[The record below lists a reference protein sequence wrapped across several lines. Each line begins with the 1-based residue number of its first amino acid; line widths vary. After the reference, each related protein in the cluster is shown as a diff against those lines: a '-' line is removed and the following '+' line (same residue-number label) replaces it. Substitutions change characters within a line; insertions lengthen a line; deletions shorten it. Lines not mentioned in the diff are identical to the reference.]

1 MSDQDQGAGLSDA
14 QKAFLAQSAAA
25 HAVETPSPAAD
36 QAAAAAAM
44 TERGPALPAESEM
57 DALMQA
63 LRLQSE
69 QIAKLQAQ
77 VGVMQKQAD
86 DAAVAS
92 GGPPV
97 VRYAQA
103 VADKMA
109 ATAVAHPDLGP
120 DHFAFP
126 VAAAGKLLEE
136 AKSLHLE
143 GGDPAGVENAAA
155 RLRRWLDV
163 THPREGRKHVEAF
176 AALRDDLET
185 AVDEALKLAA

>member
-57 DALMQA
+57 DQLMDA
-63 LRLQSE
+63 LRRQSD
-69 QIAKLQAQ
+69 QIAALQKQ

-86 DAAVAS
+86 DAAVAA

-97 VRYAQA
+97 IRYAQA
-103 VADKMA
+103 AADKLA

-120 DHFAFP
+120 DYFAVP
-126 VAAAGKLLEE
+126 LAQADELIAAATAMHKN
-136 AKSLHLE
+136 
-143 GGDPAGVENAAA
+143 GGDSGGLEQAAG
-155 RLRRWLDV
+155 RLRRWLEV
-163 THPREGRKHVEAF
+163 THPRQGRKHVEQF